1 MTTIRKQAPNGE
13 YLDFPEGTSED
24 VMNKYM
30 AQPKFHAVQRKRGV
44 IKDVAIGVADGVRDG
59 VQSTIGLVEGL
70 GDTLGEATNLGGF
83 VFGKDAENGLM
94 GYENFA
100 EFKDNKREDI
110 LFGKAGVKDA
120 VQLPDFQGDA
130 QTLKSQSSLFHA
142 EFF

>member
-30 AQPKFHAVQRKRGV
+30 AQSKFHAIQRKRGV

-100 EFKDNKREDI
+100 EFKANKR
-110 LFGKAGVKDA
+110 AYC
-120 VQLPDFQGDA
+120 
-130 QTLKSQSSLFHA
+130 
-142 EFF
+142 